1 MLHPWAGHGR
11 DVHSPG
17 TAGMGADA
25 LILQETMARGSLGP
39 PQKGSKGVLVCPHH
53 LGRSGVQHPMAPGGK
68 WHREATPLFMP
79 HHPLGAWSR
88 DPSAP
93 NRSQDLSVCPLCAHS
108 PKATPTAPP
117 GQSPALSRTAH
128 PSSSTPFGAGGGG
141 LCVPL
146 RRGDGL
152 PTPAAPQPHTLPYNA
167 LFMRSGRPSSEMP
180 LQSRAVPVPAVPL
193 AMRVLSQHGT
203 ASLPAPAR
211 AMPAMPPAPGALPRG
226 KHGTGK
232 SLRAAQQSLS
242 ASPGIRV
249 LVSFPWH

>member
-1 MLHPWAGHGR
+1 
-11 DVHSPG
+11 
-17 TAGMGADA
+17 
-25 LILQETMARGSLGP
+25 
-39 PQKGSKGVLVCPHH
+39 
-53 LGRSGVQHPMAPGGK
+53 MAPGGK
-68 WHREATPLFMP
+68 WRREATPLFMP

-108 PKATPTAPP
+108 PKVTPTAPP
-117 GQSPALSRTAH
+117 GQSPALSCTAH
-128 PSSSTPFGAGGGG
+128 PSSRTPFGAGGGG

-203 ASLPAPAR
+203 ASLPAPLT

>member
-1 MLHPWAGHGR
+1 MSSPSGQIWGAAPHGTGWEVAQGSGTGKQLSCSGHTTLW
-11 DVHSPG
+11 V
-17 TAGMGADA
+17 
-25 LILQETMARGSLGP
+25 
-39 PQKGSKGVLVCPHH
+39 
-53 LGRSGVQHPMAPGGK
+53 
-68 WHREATPLFMP
+68 
-79 HHPLGAWSR
+79 LGAGTHLPQIAAR
-88 DPSAP
+88 TC
-93 NRSQDLSVCPLCAHS
+93 LSVPFVLTV
-108 PKATPTAPP
+108 PKRRPQPPP

-203 ASLPAPAR
+203 ASLPAPPT